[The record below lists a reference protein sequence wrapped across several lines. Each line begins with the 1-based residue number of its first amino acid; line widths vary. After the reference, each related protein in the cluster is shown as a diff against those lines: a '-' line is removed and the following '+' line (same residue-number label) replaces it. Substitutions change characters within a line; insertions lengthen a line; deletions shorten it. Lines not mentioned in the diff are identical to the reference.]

1 MSLALCKALSALSFW
16 KPPSLIRPFSSS
28 LAQFTDAGRIDKTT
42 QEPSTADKETK
53 VRARQAAAQE
63 AYLQR
68 VRADPERL
76 EKFSIADSISHK
88 KLYQRMK
95 MVPKDMSNS

>member
-63 AYLQR
+63 AYSRFQNS
-68 VRADPERL
+68 L
-76 EKFSIADSISHK
+76 EFATPNFELDAQSS
-88 KLYQRMK
+88 
-95 MVPKDMSNS
+95 